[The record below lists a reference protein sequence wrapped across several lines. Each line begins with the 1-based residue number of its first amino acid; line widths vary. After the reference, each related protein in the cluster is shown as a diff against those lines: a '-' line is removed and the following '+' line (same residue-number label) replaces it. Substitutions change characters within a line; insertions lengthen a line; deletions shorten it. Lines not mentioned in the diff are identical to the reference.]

1 MDELAEALE
10 GRHESVRQVAS
21 WFTYEHLTGH
31 ARVTSEAVCSLAVGM
46 LLTIPDSPELTVGL
60 RKLLEAKDC
69 LVRASIAG
77 EVL

>member
-31 ARVTSEAVCSLAVGM
+31 ARQTSEEVCRLVVGM

-69 LVRASIAG
+69 LVRASLAG
-77 EVL
+77 GAV